1 MFSACLSYCRD
12 PAAVDA
18 EEVQNSTD
26 FNPQFEDED
35 SDTTENDETSCRS
48 GRARYMLP
56 RRKLTRVEELEWIK
70 PLLDKL
76 WPKIDSA
83 LHKIMKETVE
93 PKIQDKLPFALK
105 GLTFKKFTLGKT
117 TPCVG
122 PITIWDA
129 PCLKE
134 DQEHRGLE
142 LHIQV
147 ELKSKN
153 LDVELAIG
161 ALTAGVKECTIK
173 GTLVVRLDPLL
184 DHSPILGGLVI
195 YFLDPPLL
203 DMDFTQ
209 LASMAELE
217 LSERGLT
224 RIFEKLIANRL
235 VLPNVWFRPF
245 LQNEDIVDT
254 ATLRDPKPVGVLRV
268 TVIEGSRLYGNDFH
282 LFSKA
287 TSDPYVRVRL
297 ADDEWQS
304 CKREETCNPKW
315 LTDPETIGCE
325 QISPDEIQHDFLVY
339 DVGQTIRIEVFDWNQ
354 IVEHV
359 LIGRT
364 AAITVQDALSRSRKP
379 MQLFDCKE
387 KEERGHLVVQFD
399 WLKVT
404 AGYLDDDYACMVR
417 IKFDEVYVPDDIDFT
432 SAKIQVKMQD
442 GRQKNTPFTS
452 PPNTG
457 AVTFAEAPGADKR
470 LDVEY
475 VMCFGMSKEA
485 AMTEPLQVLLIAPQ
499 DRVHR
504 ERTLAVGTI
513 NLEEVIDAPEKQ
525 KEWISQPLILTR
537 PPPEDG
543 NVLPDFFTQREEQQ
557 EAAPVRAEVTV
568 SVMGLQPVA
577 TKAAITHMRKRCQ
590 QEPEDWRAHTRSTSL
605 SRWQQP
611 LVGRDTTKCTGSVE
625 SLDWFNAFFARL
637 WPKIAKYVQ
646 TLMEDQD
653 GNVTQKMQAAVPK
666 LLKGMYFNK
675 FKLGIKTPVFGP
687 IKISEAPERWGK
699 EPGKDAN
706 QGSEI
711 RLGVKLDS
719 ESQIELTVGPVKVG
733 IHRLQVRGEIA
744 IRFEPLLGQTPV
756 IGGLVMCFLNPPK
769 LAMEYKHFAQL
780 VGNTTLEPMVKGAI
794 DRAIAKAL
802 VMPNVISVP
811 IGSEE
816 KGVDRSLLRHPRPLG
831 IVRVRA
837 KSATGLPDG
846 HLHLFSKQNI
856 DAYVRVR
863 VADDEWHSSVAEG
876 SSPAWMASDHHCFW
890 YYDMRQTI
898 HIEVMDKGRFNPQHT
913 IGQAK
918 PLLVKD
924 AVENSGA
931 AIELFAPVQG
941 LDEIGDES
949 CGSVDVEFELLQP
962 RPGLRPQCELCMLR
976 IKIDKIY
983 VSEEFPQPIALHA
996 RCCDSEKTTPFV
1008 TAKVVKTDGKDG
1020 KDEKK
1025 EKSPDNKTKPPPLRR
1040 LGTILPEEGFEKQP
1054 VTLGVEYVLHLLL
1067 KQEDLKAHH
1076 LELELIDRKRTV
1088 FASKEVELKQ
1098 LIDRKVFR
1106 RTWGSEK
1113 QPLLNLRGEGGKCQA
1128 ELEVQISGLD
1138 VQQVRAKRAPPRFND
1153 FMVSQPRCLCS
1164 RCKLKR
1170 ESWFLLAFA
1179 ANALVEGVACL
1190 IAALSGFILVFFIN
1204 VFGPRHRQKLL
1215 TDEADDDEVVP
1226 TNIPATLYE
1235 GGDTTRSSKERASP
1249 ILVRERPVS
1258 MAEPRSPTFEL
1269 TPRITTKDRERARA
1283 NTHK

>member
-1 MFSACLSYCRD
+1 M
-12 PAAVDA
+12 DA

-26 FNPQFEDED
+26 FNPTFEDED
-35 SDTTENDETSCRS
+35 SDTTENDETGCQS
-48 GRARYMLP
+48 GRSRYMLP
-56 RRKLTRVEELEWIK
+56 RRKLTSVEELEWMK

-117 TPCVG
+117 TPSVG

-129 PCLKE
+129 PCLK
-134 DQEHRGLE
+134 DDIDHRGLE
-142 LHIQV
+142 LHIEV
-147 ELKSKN
+147 ELKTKN

-195 YFLDPPLL
+195 YFLDPPVL
-203 DMDFTQ
+203 DLDFTQ

-245 LQNEDIVDT
+245 LKDEDIVDT

-268 TVIEGSRLYGNDFH
+268 TVIEGSKLYGNDFH

-287 TSDPYVRVRL
+287 TSDPYVRIRL

-315 LTDPETIGCE
+315 LTDPETIGSE
-325 QISPDEIQHDFLVY
+325 QISPDEVQHDFLVY
-339 DVGQTIRIEVFDWNQ
+339 DVGQTLRMEVFDWNQ
-354 IVEHV
+354 IMEHV

-364 AAITVQDALSRSRKP
+364 KPMTVQEALSRSRKP
-379 MQLFDCKE
+379 MELFDSKE
-387 KEERGHLVVQFD
+387 KQDRGHLVVQFD

-404 AGYLDDDYACMVR
+404 SGYLDDDYACMVR

-432 SAKIQVKMQD
+432 SAKIQVKLQD
-442 GRQKNTPFTS
+442 GKLKNTPFTS
-452 PPNTG
+452 PPNTT
-457 AVTFAEAPGADKR
+457 VTFAESPSDKR

-475 VMCFGMSKEA
+475 VMCFGVAKEA
-485 AMTEPLQVLLIAPQ
+485 AMTEPLQISLIAQQ
-499 DRVHR
+499 DQVHR
-504 ERTLAVGTI
+504 ERTLAVGRI
-513 NLEEVIDAPEKQ
+513 NLEEVMNEPDKN
-525 KEWISQPLILTR
+525 KEWIDEPLILER

-543 NVLPDFFTQREEQQ
+543 NVLPDFFTSRGEAPQ

-577 TKAAITHMRKRCQ
+577 TKAALTHMRKRCQ
-590 QEPEDWRAHTRSTSL
+590 QPPEDFRVTRRNSSL
-605 SRWQQP
+605 SKWEQP
-611 LVGRDTTKCTGSVE
+611 FVGRDQTKCTGSVE
-625 SLDWFNAFFARL
+625 SLDWFNAFFGRL

-646 TLMEDQD
+646 KLMEDQE

-675 FKLGIKTPVFGP
+675 FKLGTKTPVFGP
-687 IKISEAPERWGK
+687 IKIGEAPERWGK

-719 ESQIELTVGPVKVG
+719 ESQIELTVMAVKVG

-780 VGNTTLEPMVKGAI
+780 VGNTTLEPMVRGAI

-863 VADDEWHSSVAEG
+863 VADDEWHSSMAEG
-876 SSPAWMASDHHCFW
+876 SSPVWTAADHHCFW
-890 YYDMRQTI
+890 YYDIRQTI

-949 CGSVDVEFELLQP
+949 CGSVDCEFELLQP

-976 IKIDKIY
+976 VKIDKIY
-983 VSEEFPQPIALHA
+983 VAEEFPEPIALRA
-996 RCCDSEKTTPFV
+996 RFSDAEKMTSFV
-1008 TAKVVKTDGKDG
+1008 TRAVRTDKDAKDAKDDR
-1020 KDEKK
+1020 KASKASRQDSRDPSK
-1025 EKSPDNKTKPPPLRR
+1025 PPLRR
-1040 LGTILPEEGFEKQP
+1040 IGTLLPEEGFEKQP
-1054 VTLGVEYVLHLLL
+1054 VTLGVDSVLHLLL
-1067 KQEDLKAHH
+1067 RQEDLKTHN
-1076 LELELIDRKRTV
+1076 LELELVDKKRKV
-1088 FASKEVELKQ
+1088 FASKDIELKQ

-1106 RTWGSEK
+1106 RMWGSEK
-1113 QPLLNLRGEGGKCQA
+1113 QPPLNLRGEGGKCQA

-1138 VQQVRAKRAPPRFND
+1138 VQQVRAKRAPPRFNPD
-1153 FMVSQPRCLCS
+1153 FIVSQPRCLCS

-1190 IAALSGFILVFFIN
+1190 IAALSGFILVFAIN
-1204 VFGPRHRQKLL
+1204 VFGPRHRQKVLS
-1215 TDEADDDEVVP
+1215 DEADEDEVVP

-1235 GGDTTRSSKERASP
+1235 GGETTRSSKERASP

-1258 MAEPRSPTFEL
+1258 MAEPRSPTFDL
-1269 TPRITTKDRERARA
+1269 TPTTRTWTKDRDRGRA
-1283 NTHK
+1283 NTAK